1 MRTTDTWPKWVS
13 NHFLEMPSHFFYFH
27 PALLPRMDKIFKYN
41 SHLLEIPINQ
51 RYFGN
56 RLL

>member
-1 MRTTDTWPKWVS
+1 MTEISFKPLFGDAKS
-13 NHFLEMPSHFFYFH
+13 FFYFH
-27 PALLPRMDKIFKYN
+27 PAILPRTDKIFKYN